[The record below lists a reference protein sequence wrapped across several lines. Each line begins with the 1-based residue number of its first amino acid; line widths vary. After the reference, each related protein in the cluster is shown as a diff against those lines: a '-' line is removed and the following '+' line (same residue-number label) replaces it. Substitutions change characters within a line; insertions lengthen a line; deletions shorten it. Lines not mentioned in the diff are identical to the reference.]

1 MPVSDPD
8 YINKMLDSHCLN
20 ELVADWK
27 SFGMQ
32 LGVSYSTLESWD
44 AGNHTPRGCMEQVL
58 IEWIKYRG
66 REANVSDIVKACERV
81 GNYAL
86 AEQLE
91 RNEVILEI
99 QSRTG

>member
-1 MPVSDPD
+1 
-8 YINKMLDSHCLN
+8 MLDRHCLC
-20 ELVADWK
+20 ELVAEWK

-32 LGVSYSTLESWD
+32 LGVSYSTLDSWD
-44 AGNHTPRGCMEQVL
+44 AGNHTPRGCMEKVL
-58 IEWIKYRG
+58 IQWIQHRG
-66 REANVSDIVKACERV
+66 REANVRDIVKACGSV

-91 RNEVILEI
+91 GNEVILRI